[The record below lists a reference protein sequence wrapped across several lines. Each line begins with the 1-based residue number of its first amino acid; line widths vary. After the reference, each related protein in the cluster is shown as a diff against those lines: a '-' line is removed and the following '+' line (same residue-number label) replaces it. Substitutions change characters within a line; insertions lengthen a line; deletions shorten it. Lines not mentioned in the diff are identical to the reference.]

1 MAKWNEA
8 LRVEEALGARAEF
21 AGGRALARSKK
32 R

>member
-8 LRVEEALGARAEF
+8 LRVEEALGTQARF
-21 AGGRALARSKK
+21 AGRGALARNP